1 MRASIAFYDLVK
13 DFETGK
19 DADTGRLLPR
29 GEPALKAYRDDVGVW
44 TIGWGSTRGVKEND
58 VITYQQAERLLR
70 SDTRQTEVEVARL
83 LRGHATTQ
91 SQFDALCS
99 LVFNIGAA
107 AFAKST
113 CLRLHRKGE
122 FTGAAEAMK
131 LFKKGRVGGKLVT
144 LKGLVRRR
152 AAEAALY
159 LSDVTAEEAEPTPRF
174 TPEPEK
180 HVVKTRTILNAG
192 GVAAGGGLVTAEAL
206 LDVKGELSDVRTDV
220 SDFHYVNLVLGVVI
234 AACALFAIYLR
245 LSQRRRG
252 EI

>member
-19 DADTGRLLPR
+19 DADTGRLLPK
-29 GEPALKAYRDDVGVW
+29 GEPALKAYKDDVGVW
-44 TIGWGSTRGVKEND
+44 TIGWGHTRGVKAGD

-70 SDTRQTEVEVARL
+70 TDTRQTEVDVARL
-83 LRGHATTQ
+83 TRGYATTQ
-91 SQFDALCS
+91 AQFDALCS
-99 LVFNIGAA
+99 LVFNIGAGL
-107 AFAKST
+107 FATST
-113 CLRLHRKGE
+113 CLRLHRKGDH
-122 FTGAAEAMK
+122 TGAAEAMK

-159 LSDVTAEEAEPTPRF
+159 LSDVRDDELTTRYV
-174 TPEPEK
+174 PEPEK
-180 HVVKTRTILNAG
+180 HVIKTRTVLNAG

-206 LDVKGELSDVRTDV
+206 LDIKGELSDVRTEV

-245 LSQRRRG
+245 LGQRRRG